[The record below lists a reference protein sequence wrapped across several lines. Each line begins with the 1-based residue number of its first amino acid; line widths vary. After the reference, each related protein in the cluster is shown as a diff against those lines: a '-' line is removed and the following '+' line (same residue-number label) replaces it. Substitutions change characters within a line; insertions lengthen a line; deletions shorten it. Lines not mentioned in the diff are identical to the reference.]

1 MDIITHGLAGA
12 IAANSAGRAG
22 ELRGAALIGFAAA
35 MLPDADVLIRSD
47 TDPLLVLEYHR
58 HFSHSLLFVPVGALI
73 AALLLWPLLRRRLP
87 LTRIYLYAL
96 LGFATAGLL
105 DACTSYGTRLLWP
118 FDAAPIAWSI
128 IAIVDPVFTLILAT
142 ALFVAWRVRG
152 RRWAR
157 IGAAL
162 AIGYLAVGV
171 VQHQRAFAVAQQ
183 LAFERELAPQR
194 LLVKPT
200 MGNLVLWR
208 AMAVVDRSVHID
220 AVRVGLLGGVRVYPG
235 TVAPVLEP
243 DAWADL
249 PPGSNAYRQLQRFHG
264 YADRLLV
271 EHPADPGFIGD
282 LRYSMM
288 PTDSAPLWGIV
299 LDPSRPDAPVEFQ
312 ARRRLSP
319 AMRARFTH
327 MLLGR

>member
-1 MDIITHGLAGA
+1 MDIITHALAGG
-12 IAANSAGRAG
+12 IAANSAGPAR
-22 ELRGAALIGFAAA
+22 ELRVAALIGCAAA

-47 TDPLLVLEYHR
+47 TDPLLVLQYHR
-58 HFSHSLLFVPVGALI
+58 HFSHSLLFVPIGALI

-87 LTRIYLYAL
+87 LPRIYLYAL

-128 IAIVDPVFTLILAT
+128 IAVVDPVFTLILAA
-142 ALFVAWRVRG
+142 ALFVAWRVRD

-157 IGAAL
+157 LGAAL
-162 AIGYLAVGV
+162 AIAYLAVGL
-171 VQHQRAFAVAQQ
+171 VQQQRALAVAQQ
-183 LAFERELAPQR
+183 LAFARDLAPQR

-208 AMAVVDRSVHID
+208 AMAVVDRSVYID
-220 AVRVGLLGGVRVYPG
+220 AVRVGLSGRVQVYPG
-235 TVAPVLEP
+235 SVAPLLEP

-249 PPGSNAYRQLQRFHG
+249 PAGSNAYRQLQRFHG

-271 EHPADPGFIGD
+271 EHPADPRFIGD

-299 LDPSRPDAPVEFQ
+299 LDPSRPDAPIESQ
-312 ARRRLSP
+312 ARRRRTP
-319 AMRARFTH
+319 AMRACFTD